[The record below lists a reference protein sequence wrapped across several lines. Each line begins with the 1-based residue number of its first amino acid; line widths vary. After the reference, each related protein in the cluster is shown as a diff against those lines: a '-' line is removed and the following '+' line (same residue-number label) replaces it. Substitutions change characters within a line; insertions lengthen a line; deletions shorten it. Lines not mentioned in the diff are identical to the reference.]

1 MKKNE
6 GKMDR
11 IIRVIAGII
20 LLLPLGFV
28 RAPLTFILALIAIV
42 LLFTAATGFC
52 GIYKVL
58 GINTCK
64 PCRGDSDEG
73 IDD

>member
-6 GKMDR
+6 GKLDR

-20 LLLPLGFV
+20 LLLPLGFT
-28 RAPLTFILALIAIV
+28 RSPLTFILAVIAIV

-52 GIYKVL
+52 GIYAVL

-64 PCRGDSDEG
+64 PCSGKEDEG
-73 IDD
+73 TDD

>member
-6 GKMDR
+6 GKLDR

-42 LLFTAATGFC
+42 LLFTAATGVC
-52 GIYKVL
+52 GIYTVL

-64 PCRGDSDEG
+64 PCESSDNESPE
-73 IDD
+73 D